1 MNKPTITQP
10 TILSEAEA
18 RALLERFESGDT
30 SLADEQALYLFFRS
44 ADLPPD
50 LAPLRPLMAWYEG
63 GCSGEPQMSPSVA
76 PSSSEPTRIRRF
88 AALRPIL
95 MSAASVALVVAL
107 AFSIRSLSG
116 SSQIAG
122 EPEHD
127 NFAELY
133 GGSYIIRNGEKIT
146 DPALIRNEI
155 MRAGRLTD
163 SINNVI
169 AMRTN
174 PDNLLASAVEKRIG
188 SSHPR
193 AVETIISTLQNNR

>member
-63 GCSGEPQMSPSVA
+63 WLLRRAPKCLLLLPLPPQNPRAYVG
-76 PSSSEPTRIRRF
+76 F

-95 MSAASVALVVAL
+95 MSAASVAP
-107 AFSIRSLSG
+107 R
-116 SSQIAG
+116 
-122 EPEHD
+122 
-127 NFAELY
+127 
-133 GGSYIIRNGEKIT
+133 GGPYLLHPISFRIVT
-146 DPALIRNEI
+146 DCR
-155 MRAGRLTD
+155 
-163 SINNVI
+163 
-169 AMRTN
+169 
-174 PDNLLASAVEKRIG
+174 
-188 SSHPR
+188 
-193 AVETIISTLQNNR
+193 